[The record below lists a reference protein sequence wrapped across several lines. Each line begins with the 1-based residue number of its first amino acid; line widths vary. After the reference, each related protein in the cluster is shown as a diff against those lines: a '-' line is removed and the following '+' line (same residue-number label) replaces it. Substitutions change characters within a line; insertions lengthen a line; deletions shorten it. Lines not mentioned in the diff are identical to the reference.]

1 MLGDGV
7 EGDSR
12 APFRVCDQ
20 SCLMKEAETCSI
32 RRAQVRVPGTGDDES
47 KGSGVGR
54 GSVYFK
60 EQ

>member
-1 MLGDGV
+1 
-7 EGDSR
+7 
-12 APFRVCDQ
+12 
-20 SCLMKEAETCSI
+20 MKEAETCSI

-60 EQ
+60 E

>member
-12 APFRVCDQ
+12 APFRVCNQ

-32 RRAQVRVPGTGDDES
+32 RRAQVRVPGTGNDES

-60 EQ
+60 E